1 MTTVDAS
8 TPRQARGPYPAQRL
22 TPLGASNA
30 RWARGF
36 WGGIHQRTRATTVPA
51 MWRSLS
57 DPSVSAGLKNF
68 RVAAGLEE
76 GDHEGPPFMDGDFY
90 KWLEAAIAQLE
101 TDPEPWLAETIE
113 EVAQLIASVQRADG
127 YVHTPTIISARALRQ
142 AQGPALVALADR
154 FNFETYN
161 LGHLIT
167 AGVRHYEVTGSAT
180 LLDVARGAASFLEDL
195 ATNKPLELA
204 RSAICPSH
212 YMAVVELYRATDDEQ
227 YLRLAEAF
235 LRVRD
240 DFDGGDDNQDR
251 LPVREQ
257 AVVAGH
263 AVRANY
269 LYAGLA
275 DLVAETGDTELQGV
289 LENLWTDVVDTKL
302 YLTGGCGALY
312 DGASPDGSPWQE
324 QISRVHQAY
333 GRAYQLPHTTAH
345 SETCANIGMI
355 LWSER
360 MLSLTGDAEY
370 ADVIERIAF
379 NTLLAGISLAGT
391 DYFYTN
397 ALRQVRDLPFEL
409 RRPGDTGLHP
419 VPAPPASD
427 ERLREP
433 YLSCFCC
440 PPNLA
445 RTLARFHERVA
456 SVSPEGLFVH
466 QYGGSDLRCEA
477 PDGRVLALREDSDY
491 PWDGRITFTVTE
503 AIGSGMPLHLRVPGW
518 SSGAVLEV
526 NGALVAASAPGT
538 YTAIEREW
546 EVGDVVVLTLPMPV
560 RVLRGHRLAEELT
573 GQVAVQRGP
582 VVYCLESSD
591 LPDGVVLEQVAL
603 RRGVELQP
611 REGDIEG
618 HRIVEL
624 AGDFAVLPRNG
635 DDGLYSDLDD
645 TALGTA
651 PARLI
656 PYFAWGNRGPSEMSV
671 WLPLVW

>member
-1 MTTVDAS
+1 MTTA
-8 TPRQARGPYPAQRL
+8 PL
-22 TPLGASNA
+22 KPLGAGDA

-36 WGGIHQRTRATTVPA
+36 WGGIHDRTRATTVPD
-51 MWRSLS
+51 MWRALS
-57 DPSVSAGLKNF
+57 DPAVSPAVQNF
-68 RVAAGLEE
+68 RVAAGVED
-76 GDHEGPPFMDGDFY
+76 GAHEGPPFMDGDFY

-101 TDPEPWLAETIE
+101 TDPEPWLADTVEQL
-113 EVAQLIASVQRADG
+113 AQLIASVQREDG
-127 YVHTPTIISARALRQ
+127 YLHTPTIISARHDEEAM
-142 AQGPALVALADR
+142 ALADR

-167 AGVRHYEVTGSAT
+167 AGVRHYEVTGSTT
-180 LLDVARGAASFLEDL
+180 LLEVAKGAASFLEDL

-212 YMAVVELYRATDDEQ
+212 YMAVIDLYRATGDEQ
-227 YLRLAEAF
+227 YLRLAESF

-257 AVVAGH
+257 VVVAGH

-289 LENLWTDVVDTKL
+289 LENLWNDVVDTKL
-302 YLTGGCGALY
+302 YVTGGCGALY

-360 MLSLTGDAEY
+360 MLSLTGDAKY

-391 DYFYTN
+391 EYFYTN
-397 ALRQVRDLPFEL
+397 PLRQVRDLPFAL

-419 VPAPPASD
+419 VPPPPPSD
-427 ERLREP
+427 ERLRER

-440 PPNLA
+440 PPNVA
-445 RTLARFHERVA
+445 RTLARFHERAA
-456 SVSPEGLFVH
+456 SISDAGLFVH
-466 QYGGSDLRCEA
+466 QYGGGDIRFAGE
-477 PDGRVLALREDSDY
+477 DGRVLALREESDY
-491 PWDGRITFTVTE
+491 PWDGRIAFTVTE
-503 AIGSGMPLHLRVPGW
+503 AAAGGMPLHLRVPGW
-518 SSGAVLEV
+518 AAEATIEVAGATLP
-526 NGALVAASAPGT
+526 APAPGT
-538 YTAIEREW
+538 YAAVDRHW
-546 EVGDVVVLTLPMPV
+546 EVGDLVVLTLPMPV
-560 RVLRGHRLAEELT
+560 RILRGHRLAEELT

-582 VVYCLESSD
+582 VVYCLESAD
-591 LPDGVVLEQVAL
+591 LAAGVVLEQVAL
-603 RRGVELQP
+603 RRGAMLRPLDSEL
-611 REGDIEG
+611 EG
-618 HRIVEL
+618 HRVIEL
-624 AGDFAVLPRNG
+624 RGEAAVLPAADSG
-635 DDGLYSDLDD
+635 DLYTDLEQTNLD
-645 TALGTA
+645 ALEV
-651 PARLI
+651 RLI
-656 PYFAWGNRGPSEMSV
+656 PYFAWGNRGACEMSV

>member
-1 MTTVDAS
+1 MTAS
-8 TPRQARGPYPAQRL
+8 VRL
-22 TPLGASNA
+22 KPLGAADA

-36 WGGIHQRTRATTVPA
+36 WGGIHDRTRATTVPD
-51 MWRSLS
+51 MWRALS
-57 DPSVSAGLKNF
+57 DPAVSPAVRNF
-68 RVAAGLEE
+68 RIAAGAEE
-76 GDHEGPPFMDGDFY
+76 GGHEGPPFMDGDFY

-101 TDPEPWLAETIE
+101 TDPEPWLAETVE
-113 EVAQLIASVQRADG
+113 DLAQLIASVQREDG
-127 YVHTPTIISARALRQ
+127 YLHTPTIIAARNDEEAT
-142 AQGPALVALADR
+142 ALADR

-167 AGVRHYEVTGSAT
+167 AGVRHYEVTGSTT
-180 LLDVARGAASFLEDL
+180 LLDAAKGAASFLEDL

-212 YMAVVELYRATDDEQ
+212 YMAVIDLYRATADEQ

-257 AVVAGH
+257 VVVAGH

-289 LENLWTDVVDTKL
+289 LENLWSDVVDTKL
-302 YLTGGCGALY
+302 YVTGGCGALY
-312 DGASPDGSPWQE
+312 DGASPDGSPWQD

-360 MLSLTGDAEY
+360 MLSLTGDAKY

-379 NTLLAGISLAGT
+379 NTLLAGISLGGT
-391 DYFYTN
+391 EYFYTN
-397 ALRQVRDLPFEL
+397 PLRQVRDLPFAL

-419 VPAPPASD
+419 VPPPPPSD
-427 ERLREP
+427 ERLRER

-440 PPNLA
+440 PPNVA
-445 RTLARFHERVA
+445 RTLARFHERAA
-456 SVSPEGLFVH
+456 SVSADGLFVH
-466 QYGGSDLRCEA
+466 QYGGSDIRS
-477 PDGRVLALREDSDY
+477 PRDDGRLLGLREESDY
-491 PWDGRITFTVTE
+491 PWDGRIAFTVTE
-503 AIGSGMPLHLRVPGW
+503 ATEGGMPLHLRVPGW
-518 SSGAVLEV
+518 AAEATLEV
-526 NGALVAASAPGT
+526 NGAALPAPTPGT
-538 YTAIEREW
+538 YAVVDRRW

-591 LPDGVVLEQVAL
+591 LPDGVTLEQVAL
-603 RRGVELQP
+603 RRGAELHV
-611 REGDIEG
+611 RESEVEG
-618 HRIVEL
+618 HRLIEVRGE
-624 AGDFAVLPRNG
+624 AAVLPV
-635 DDGLYSDLDD
+635 DDGDELYADLEPAD
-645 TALGTA
+645 LGTLEV
-651 PARLI
+651 RLI
-656 PYFAWGNRGPSEMSV
+656 PYFAWGNRGASEMSV